1 MTVLTDESYVFPTVN
16 PENPLKF
23 GYWFENFGI
32 DYKYY
37 VASGISKGKYKGKS
51 IKANFVLRR
60 IKRFVKWF
68 S

>member
-1 MTVLTDESYVFPTVN
+1 VVN
-16 PENPLKF
+16 PVNPLKF

-32 DYKYY
+32 DFKYY
-37 VASGISKGKYKGKS
+37 VPLGISKGKYKGKA
-51 IKANFVLRR
+51 IKANFILRR